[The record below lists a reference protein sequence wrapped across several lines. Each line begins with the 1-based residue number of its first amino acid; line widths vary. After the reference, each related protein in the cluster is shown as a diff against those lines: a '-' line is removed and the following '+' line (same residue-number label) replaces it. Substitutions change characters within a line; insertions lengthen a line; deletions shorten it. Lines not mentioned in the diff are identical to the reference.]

1 MEEGGVN
8 MKVVYIL
15 LMALVISSLTLG
27 CVGKNAPETKAAVTP
42 VQTTASPAQTPLSP
56 SGTPAQSPD
65 EFGTENDITAMDSL
79 VNDSNLDISLSDIT
93 I

>member
-1 MEEGGVN
+1 

-15 LMALVISSLTLG
+15 LLALVIASLTLG
-27 CVGKNAPETKAAVTP
+27 CVGKKAPETNAAVTP
-42 VQTTASPAQTPLSP
+42 VQTTTSPAQTTVPP
-56 SGTPAQSPD
+56 AGTPVQSID
-65 EFGTENDITAMDSL
+65 EFGTEGDITAMDSL